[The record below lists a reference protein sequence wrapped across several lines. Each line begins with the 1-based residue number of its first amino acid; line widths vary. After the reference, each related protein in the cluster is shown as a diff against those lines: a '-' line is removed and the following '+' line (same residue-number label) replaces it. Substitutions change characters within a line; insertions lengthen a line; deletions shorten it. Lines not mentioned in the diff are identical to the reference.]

1 MNRVVWGRRYPDA
14 SRFDGMIFWGGGL
27 SGPQATPGDYTAR
40 LVVDGDSMQ
49 VPFEIRLDPRSSATP
64 ADLQAQFEFL
74 REVRDKVTEVNESV
88 EQVRDL
94 RGQIRSFLA
103 RLPEG
108 ATGVDTVKAAG
119 NALIERMTAVE
130 EVLYETR
137 SESRQDPLNYG
148 INLGNELSA
157 LGGTVASGDFRPTDQ
172 AYAYRDE
179 VMAEIEAELTTLRTI
194 LTTEVDAFN
203 RLVREQELPII
214 APASD

>member
-1 MNRVVWGRRYPDA
+1 M
-14 SRFDGMIFWGGGL
+14 
-27 SGPQATPGDYTAR
+27 
-40 LVVDGDSMQ
+40 
-49 VPFEIRLDPRSSATP
+49 
-64 ADLQAQFEFL
+64 

-94 RGQIRSFLA
+94 RTQIRAFLA

-108 ATGVDTVKAAG
+108 AVGVDTVKAAG
-119 NALIERMTAVE
+119 NALVERMTAVE

-137 SESRQDPLNYG
+137 SQSNQDPLNYG

-179 VMAEIEAELTTLRTI
+179 VMAEIEAELATLRVI
-194 LTTEVDAFN
+194 LDAEVAAFN
-203 RLVREQELPII
+203 RLVREQELPVIV
-214 APASD
+214 PSSD